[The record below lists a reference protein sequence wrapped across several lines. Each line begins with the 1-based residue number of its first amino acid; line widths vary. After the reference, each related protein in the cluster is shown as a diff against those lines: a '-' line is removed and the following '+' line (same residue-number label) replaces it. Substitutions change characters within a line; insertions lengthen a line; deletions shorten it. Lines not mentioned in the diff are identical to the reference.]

1 MNMIADD
8 SEHDRTWNE
17 INYELVSTMARMSE
31 YILNSVNHYSFKLNG
46 VSPGHTTLSSLVSS
60 KGSLFIQSKRW
71 HSERMDFV

>member
-31 YILNSVNHYSFKLNG
+31 YILNSVNHDSFKLSRCVSRTYYDKLIG
-46 VSPGHTTLSSLVSS
+46 V
-60 KGSLFIQSKRW
+60 
-71 HSERMDFV
+71 